1 MPDIKEPGII
11 SPASPTT
18 PSSLPSPFPKLH
30 KAASICSQFRA
41 QLQIKLQQ
49 ICLEEELL
57 RPAVPGAITAL
68 SCRGRGESW
77 QQRENRTQHRS
88 DLQRPKLSRRESS
101 RREKGERDK
110 DEQGWKDGRTDRRQW
125 DARPAGVEG
134 GSGCLTSR
142 QGDRKCWDTATQIQI
157 NAHTHTHRRHPSCRT
172 GGNSSP
178 VHCANASGK
187 AATAADSLLRWV
199 CDSSVAVREGEKGR
213 T

>member
-1 MPDIKEPGII
+1 MPDIKEPSII

-18 PSSLPSPFPKLH
+18 PSSLPSPFPELH

-88 DLQRPKLSRRESS
+88 TSQWPQLSGREGKG
-101 RREKGERDK
+101 REGEGEIKRNRD
-110 DEQGWKDGRTDRRQW
+110 GWTDRRERHSACRCGERKQSLNPETRRRRHQ
-125 DARPAGVEG
+125 DRP
-134 GSGCLTSR
+134 T
-142 QGDRKCWDTATQIQI
+142 
-157 NAHTHTHRRHPSCRT
+157 HTHTNTHTQTPPIMQDRR
-172 GGNSSP
+172 
-178 VHCANASGK
+178 
-187 AATAADSLLRWV
+187 
-199 CDSSVAVREGEKGR
+199 
-213 T
+213 